1 MFQNIEIEFKNMLTK
16 EEYELLLI
24 KFTTVESKL
33 ITQENHYF
41 DTKDFALKNEQSALR
56 IRQKGQQFEMTL
68 KQPANIGLLETTQNL
83 TEAEA
88 TLSIQ
93 EGKLPSGAI
102 KEIISK
108 MDIVFSKLSYFGSL
122 KTNRAEMNY
131 KGGILVLDHSLYLNK
146 EDYELEY
153 EVENEQLGQ
162 KIFEELLNQYNI
174 PHRKTENKIQRFYN
188 QKNLLK
194 NSAF

>member
-16 EEYELLLI
+16 DEYELLLI
-24 KFTTVESKL
+24 KFTAAESKL

-68 KQPANIGLLETTQNL
+68 KQPANIGLLETTQKL

-88 TLSIQ
+88 TLAIQ

-122 KTNRAEMNY
+122 ITNRAEMNY
-131 KGGILVLDHSLYLNK
+131 KGGILVLDHSLFLNK

-162 KIFEELLNQYNI
+162 KIFKELLNQYNI

-188 QKNLLK
+188 QKKLLK
-194 NSAF
+194 K